1 MGEVSPPEI
10 KPLGLL
16 NFPFP
21 VSYKILPAFILFN
34 SIGNIFLR
42 HKLWEGKLDGSPL
55 SRLSRFQGFYFVNH
69 SFLLW
74 AVGNHPL
81 QPKPRKIQLL
91 ALFLNTTMC
100 IKGGQGV
107 KEALCNPVVVR
118 GLHRPF
124 LRRRSDLLS
133 VPPMC
138 QVLSKSFWHLHM
150 PFIPYAPSSCSW
162 HSSASQLNCPY
173 FTEAFPGLPI
183 VPAPGILS

>member
-1 MGEVSPPEI
+1 MGEMSPPEI

-21 VSYKILPAFILFN
+21 VSYQILPACILFN

-55 SRLSRFQGFYFVNH
+55 SSLSSFQGFYFVNH

-74 AVGNHPL
+74 AGGNHPL

-100 IKGGQGV
+100 SKGGQGV

-124 LRRRSDLLS
+124 LRRLSDLLS

-138 QVLSKSFWHLHM
+138 QVLSKSFG
-150 PFIPYAPSSCSW
+150 ICTC
-162 HSSASQLNCPY
+162 HS
-173 FTEAFPGLPI
+173 FPVPLPR
-183 VPAPGILS
+183 VPGILQHHSWTVPTSLRHSLASP